1 MTQHTNQI
9 VQALLRKYGYTFSEE
24 LGIKLESNTPSALF
38 RWLCATLLF
47 SAPIGNK
54 AACSAAKALFHHHWT
69 TAQKMLKSTWKE
81 RTRVLNRSGYA
92 RFDEKTSRRLAE
104 IARFLLNRYQGD
116 LRKLRL
122 AAKYNPRRERNLIM
136 ECKGIGEVGASIFF
150 REIQTVWKEHVPF
163 VDQFALTAA
172 RKLGLPTEAQALKQ
186 LVPSKKFPQLLAALV
201 RCNLAK
207 DFSGVL
213 ASR

>member
-1 MTQHTNQI
+1 MKQRTHRI
-9 VQALLRKYGYTFSEE
+9 VQVLLKKYGCTFSEE

-54 AACSAAKALFHHHWT
+54 AALSAAKALFHHHWT
-69 TAQKMLKSTWKE
+69 TAQRMLKSTWKE

-92 RFDEKTSRRLAE
+92 RLDEKTSRRLAE
-104 IARFLLNRYQGD
+104 ISRFLLDRYQGD

-122 AAKYNPRRERNLIM
+122 AAKYNPHRERSLIM

-150 REIQTVWKEHVPF
+150 REIQAVWKEHAPF
-163 VDQFALTAA
+163 VDKLALKAA
-172 RKLGLPTEAQALKQ
+172 RKLGLPTNAQALKK
-186 LVPSKKFPQLLAALV
+186 LVPPKKFPHLLAALV
-201 RCNLAK
+201 RCSLAK
-207 DFSGVL
+207 DFSSVL
-213 ASR
+213 ARA